1 MNAFT
6 WVLVVVFGGAAV
18 IWVRDILKSRREPG
32 RIRTHVPSS
41 LLRGARLDR
50 MGGRPDGI
58 MLLDQ
63 EARHAREHEA
73 GNRPT
78 GA

>member
-6 WVLVVVFGGAAV
+6 WILVVVFGGAAA
-18 IWVRDILKSRREPG
+18 IWIRDILKTRREPS
-32 RIRTHVPSS
+32 RIWMHVPSS
-41 LLRGARLDR
+41 LLRGARLAR

-63 EARHAREHEA
+63 EAQHAREHEA
-73 GNRPT
+73 KKL
-78 GA
+78 AD

>member
-1 MNAFT
+1 VNAFT
-6 WVLVVVFGGAAV
+6 WILVVVFGGAAV
-18 IWVRDILKSRREPG
+18 IWIRDILKSRREPG
-32 RIRTHVPSS
+32 RIRLPVPSS
-41 LLRGARLDR
+41 LVRGARLDR

-63 EARHAREHEA
+63 ETRHAREHEA
-73 GNRPT
+73 RNRPA

>member
-1 MNAFT
+1 M
-6 WVLVVVFGGAAV
+6 VFGGAAV
-18 IWVRDILKSRREPG
+18 IWIRDILKSRREPG

-41 LLRGARLDR
+41 FLRGARLDR
-50 MGGRPDGI
+50 MGGRPEGI

-73 GNRPT
+73 RNRPT